1 MTNIA
6 TTLVN
11 TARSHPDRTAVRAG
25 DRALRYRDLDELSAR
40 VACWLLGR
48 GITAGDRVGLMAPNT
63 PEFAELYYGILRAGA
78 IVVPMNPLFKA
89 REVGYHLSD
98 SGAALGLA
106 WHGVADQAA
115 AGAKNAGTELVV
127 IEPAGL
133 AGTLARCDPAPA
145 VADRAPG
152 DTAVI
157 LYTSGTTGQ
166 PKGAE
171 LSHANLLS
179 NIEVTRTTLLK
190 LRPEDVVMGALPLF
204 HSFGQTVGMG
214 CAVATGACLTLLPR
228 FDPVRALEII
238 KRDQVTVLPGVPTMY
253 AALLHGAGGSPEDAA
268 SLRLCVSGG
277 AAMPV
282 ELMRA
287 FEKQFDCMIL
297 EGYGLSE
304 TSPVAS
310 FNHPDRERKPGTIG
324 QPIAGVEMR
333 VQSDEGDPL
342 PPGEIGEIA
351 IRGDNVM
358 KGYWRRPQD
367 TAAAMAGGWFR
378 TGDLGRVDPDG
389 YFSIVDRKK
398 DMIIRGGLNVYPREV
413 EEVLYEHPAVAEAA
427 VIGVPDELLGEEVA
441 AVVKLKPGA
450 SADPGQL
457 REHVRRQLAAY
468 KYPRHVWIVDEL
480 PYGGSGKILK
490 RAIVVPPLS
499 LPSAA
504 GIRATGTRAAGARR
518 VPERELGPCPRGDL
532 ENLVP
537 DGDPDRRG
545 IAAPRADPEALPG

>member
-1 MTNIA
+1 MTNLA
-6 TTLVN
+6 TILVN
-11 TARSHPDRTAVRAG
+11 SAGSYPDRTAVRL
-25 DRALRYRDLDELSAR
+25 DERALSYRDLDELSAR
-40 VACWLLGR
+40 VASWLAGR
-48 GITAGDRVGLMAPNT
+48 GIMPGDRVGLMAPNT
-63 PEFAELYYGILRAGA
+63 LEFVELYYGILRAGA
-78 IVVPMNPLFKA
+78 VVVPMNPLFKS
-89 REVGYHLSD
+89 REVSYHLSD
-98 SGAALGLA
+98 SGAALAFA

-115 AGAKNAGTELVV
+115 AGAKSAGTDLVV
-127 IEPAGL
+127 IEPSDL
-133 AGTLARCDPAPA
+133 AETLARYDPVPA
-145 VADRAPG
+145 VADRAAS

-171 LSHANLLS
+171 LTHANLIS
-179 NIEVTRTTLLK
+179 NIEVTRTTLLS
-190 LRPEDVVMGALPLF
+190 LQPADVMLGALPLF
-204 HSFGQTVGMG
+204 HSFGQTVVMG
-214 CAVATGACLTLLPR
+214 CAIATGGCLTLLPR

-238 KRDQVTVLPGVPTMY
+238 KRDQVTVLAAVPTMY
-253 AALLHGAGGSPEDAA
+253 TAILHSAGGNAGDVA

-277 AAMPV
+277 AAMPA

-324 QPIAGVEMR
+324 QAIAGVEMR
-333 VQSDEGDPL
+333 IQNDDGAPL
-342 PPGEIGEIA
+342 ASGEIGEIA

-358 KGYWRRPQD
+358 KGYWRRPRD
-367 TAAAMAGGWFR
+367 TEEAMEGGWFR
-378 TGDLGRVDPDG
+378 TGDLGRVDPEG

-427 VIGVPDELLGEEVA
+427 VIGVPDKILGEEVA

-490 RAIVVPPLS
+490 RAIVLPPS
-499 LPSAA
+499 
-504 GIRATGTRAAGARR
+504 
-518 VPERELGPCPRGDL
+518 
-532 ENLVP
+532 
-537 DGDPDRRG
+537 
-545 IAAPRADPEALPG
+545 

>member
-1 MTNIA
+1 MTNLA
-6 TTLVN
+6 TILMN
-11 TARSHPDRTAVRAG
+11 SAGSYPDRTAVRL
-25 DRALRYRDLDELSAR
+25 DERALSYRDLDELSAR
-40 VACWLLGR
+40 VASWLAGR
-48 GITAGDRVGLMAPNT
+48 GITPGDRVGLMAPNT
-63 PEFAELYYGILRAGA
+63 LEFVELYYGILRAGA
-78 IVVPMNPLFKA
+78 VVVPMNPLFKS
-89 REVGYHLSD
+89 REVSYHLSD
-98 SGAALGLA
+98 SGAALAFA

-115 AGAKNAGTELVV
+115 EGARSAGTDLVI
-127 IEPAGL
+127 IEPSGL
-133 AGTLARCDPAPA
+133 AETLARSDPVPA
-145 VADRAPG
+145 VADRAPS

-171 LSHANLLS
+171 LTHANLIS
-179 NIEVTRTTLLK
+179 NIEVTRTTLLG
-190 LRPEDVVMGALPLF
+190 LRPADVMLGALPLF
-204 HSFGQTVGMG
+204 HSFGQTVVMG
-214 CAVATGACLTLLPR
+214 CAIATGGCLTLLPR

-238 KRDQVTVLPGVPTMY
+238 KRDQVTVLAGVPTMY
-253 AALLHGAGGSPEDAA
+253 TAILHSAGGSAGDVA

-324 QPIAGVEMR
+324 QAIAGVEMR
-333 VQSDEGDPL
+333 IQNDDGDPL
-342 PPGEIGEIA
+342 PSGEIGEIA

-358 KGYWRRPQD
+358 KGYWRRPRD
-367 TAAAMAGGWFR
+367 TEEAMEGGWFR
-378 TGDLGRVDPDG
+378 TGDLGRVDAEG

-427 VIGVPDELLGEEVA
+427 VIGVPDQLLGEEVA
-441 AVVKLKPGA
+441 AVVTLKPGA

-457 REHVRRQLAAY
+457 REHVKRQLAAY

-480 PYGGSGKILK
+480 PYGGTGKILK
-490 RAIVVPPLS
+490 RAIVLPPS
-499 LPSAA
+499 
-504 GIRATGTRAAGARR
+504 
-518 VPERELGPCPRGDL
+518 
-532 ENLVP
+532 
-537 DGDPDRRG
+537 
-545 IAAPRADPEALPG
+545 

>member
-1 MTNIA
+1 MTNLA
-6 TTLVN
+6 TILMN
-11 TARSHPDRTAVRAG
+11 SAGSYPDRTAVRL
-25 DRALRYRDLDELSAR
+25 DERALSYRDLDELSAR
-40 VACWLLGR
+40 VASWLAGR
-48 GITAGDRVGLMAPNT
+48 GITPGDRVGLMAPNT
-63 PEFAELYYGILRAGA
+63 LEFVELYYGILRAGA
-78 IVVPMNPLFKA
+78 VVVPMNPLFKS
-89 REVGYHLSD
+89 REVSYHLSD
-98 SGAALGLA
+98 SGAALAFA

-115 AGAKNAGTELVV
+115 EGARSAGTDLVI
-127 IEPAGL
+127 IEPSGL
-133 AGTLARCDPAPA
+133 AETLARSDPVPA
-145 VADRAPG
+145 VADRAPS

-171 LSHANLLS
+171 LTHANLIS
-179 NIEVTRTTLLK
+179 NIEVTRTTLLG
-190 LRPEDVVMGALPLF
+190 LRPADVMLGALPLF
-204 HSFGQTVGMG
+204 HSFGQTVVMG
-214 CAVATGACLTLLPR
+214 CAIATGGCLTLLPR

-238 KRDQVTVLPGVPTMY
+238 KRDQVTVLAGVPTMY
-253 AALLHGAGGSPEDAA
+253 TAILHSAGGSAGDVA

-310 FNHPDRERKPGTIG
+310 FNHPDRDRKPGTIG
-324 QPIAGVEMR
+324 QAIAGVEMR
-333 VQSDEGDPL
+333 IQNDDGDPL
-342 PPGEIGEIA
+342 PSGEIGEIA

-358 KGYWRRPQD
+358 KGYWRRPRD
-367 TAAAMAGGWFR
+367 TEEAMEGGWFR
-378 TGDLGRVDPDG
+378 TGDLGRVDAEG

-427 VIGVPDELLGEEVA
+427 VIGVPDKFLGEEVA
-441 AVVKLKPGA
+441 AVVTLKPGA

-457 REHVRRQLAAY
+457 REHVKRQLAAY
-468 KYPRHVWIVDEL
+468 KYPRHVWIVDAL

-490 RAIVVPPLS
+490 RAIVIPPS
-499 LPSAA
+499 
-504 GIRATGTRAAGARR
+504 
-518 VPERELGPCPRGDL
+518 
-532 ENLVP
+532 
-537 DGDPDRRG
+537 
-545 IAAPRADPEALPG
+545 

>member
-1 MTNIA
+1 MTNLA
-6 TTLVN
+6 TILMN
-11 TARSHPDRTAVRAG
+11 SAGSYPDRTAVRL
-25 DRALRYRDLDELSAR
+25 DERALSYRDLDELSAR
-40 VACWLLGR
+40 VASWLAGR
-48 GITAGDRVGLMAPNT
+48 GITPGDRVGLMAPNT
-63 PEFAELYYGILRAGA
+63 LEFVELYYGILRAGA
-78 IVVPMNPLFKA
+78 VVVPMNPLFKS
-89 REVGYHLSD
+89 REVSYHLSD
-98 SGAALGLA
+98 SGAALAFA

-115 AGAKNAGTELVV
+115 EGARSAETDLVI
-127 IEPAGL
+127 IEPSGL
-133 AGTLARCDPAPA
+133 AETLARSDPVPA
-145 VADRAPG
+145 VADRAPS

-171 LSHANLLS
+171 LTHANLIS
-179 NIEVTRTTLLK
+179 NIEVTRTTLLG
-190 LRPEDVVMGALPLF
+190 LRPADVMLGALPLF
-204 HSFGQTVGMG
+204 HSFGQTVVMG
-214 CAVATGACLTLLPR
+214 CAIATGGCLTLLPR

-238 KRDQVTVLPGVPTMY
+238 KRDQVTVLAGVPTMY
-253 AALLHGAGGSPEDAA
+253 TAILHSAGGSAGDVA

-310 FNHPDRERKPGTIG
+310 FNHPDRDRKPGTIG
-324 QPIAGVEMR
+324 QAIAGVEMR
-333 VQSDEGDPL
+333 IQNDDGDPL
-342 PPGEIGEIA
+342 PSGEIGEIA

-358 KGYWRRPQD
+358 KGYWRRPRD
-367 TAAAMAGGWFR
+367 TEEAMEGGWFR
-378 TGDLGRVDPDG
+378 TGDLGRVDAEG

-427 VIGVPDELLGEEVA
+427 VIGVPDQLLGEEVA
-441 AVVKLKPGA
+441 AVVTLKPGA

-457 REHVRRQLAAY
+457 REHVKRQLAAY

-480 PYGGSGKILK
+480 PYGGTGKILK
-490 RAIVVPPLS
+490 RAIVLPPS
-499 LPSAA
+499 
-504 GIRATGTRAAGARR
+504 
-518 VPERELGPCPRGDL
+518 
-532 ENLVP
+532 
-537 DGDPDRRG
+537 
-545 IAAPRADPEALPG
+545 